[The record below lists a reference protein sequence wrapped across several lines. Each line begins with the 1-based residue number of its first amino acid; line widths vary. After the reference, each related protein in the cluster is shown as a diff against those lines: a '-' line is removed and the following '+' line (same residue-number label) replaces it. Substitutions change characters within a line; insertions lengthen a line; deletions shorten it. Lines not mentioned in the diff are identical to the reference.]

1 MPRSPELQHAR
12 GKRGAGIRLS
22 RPLTVLR
29 RRHVA
34 ANEGVSAAMRRG
46 IGAIRQ
52 LPAIVSK
59 CGKTITHD
67 CLKAGRGRPKGAG
80 KRG

>member
-1 MPRSPELQHAR
+1 
-12 GKRGAGIRLS
+12 
-22 RPLTVLR
+22 VLR